1 MREATVDLCI
11 LGPSGRMGAMLIE
24 QARERTDVRVVA
36 AVDRAH
42 SEVIGR
48 EVCPGVVATSDLAA
62 GLAAAQVYIDF
73 TTPEA
78 TRTVL
83 DAAVNAPGEDTRPA
97 AIIGTTGLDADALA
111 AVHAAGERIPVL
123 YAPNF
128 SLGVNVLLGL
138 AERAARA
145 LGPDFDIEIVELHH
159 KHKRD
164 APSGTALALAD
175 ALSAGRDHGLH
186 NRLARAGDVG
196 ARASHELGILAVRG
210 GDVAGEHTAY
220 FLGADERLELTHRAG
235 SRAIFARGALRAAA
249 WIAGRPPGRYTM
261 ADVLGL

>member
-1 MREATVDLCI
+1 MAKGLCI

-36 AVDRAH
+36 AVDRVH
-42 SEVIGR
+42 NEIIGR
-48 EVCPGVVATSDLAA
+48 EVCPGVVATGDMAA
-62 GLAAAQVYIDF
+62 GLAAADVYIDF
-73 TTPEA
+73 TTPEGTRAALGAALVAALA
-78 TRTVL
+78 T
-83 DAAVNAPGEDTRPA
+83 NGGTRPA
-97 AIIGTTGLDADALA
+97 AVIGTTGLDADALA
-111 AVHAAGERIPVL
+111 AIDAAGEHLPVL

-145 LGPDFDIEIVELHH
+145 LGTDFDIEIVEMHH

-164 APSGTALALAD
+164 APSGTALALAS
-175 ALSAGRDHGLH
+175 ALSAGRDRGLH
-186 NRLARAGDVG
+186 NRLSRAGDVG
-196 ARASHELGILAVRG
+196 VREDHELGVLAVRG

-220 FLGADERLELTHRAG
+220 FLGPNERLELTHRAS

-249 WIAGRPPGRYTM
+249 WIAGRSPGRYTM
-261 ADVLGL
+261 IDVLGL